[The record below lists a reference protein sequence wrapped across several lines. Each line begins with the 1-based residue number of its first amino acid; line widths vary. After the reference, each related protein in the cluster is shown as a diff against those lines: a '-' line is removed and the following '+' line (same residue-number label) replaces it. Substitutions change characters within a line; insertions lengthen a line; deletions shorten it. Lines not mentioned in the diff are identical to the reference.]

1 MVSLGQILKL
11 PKTRQKPL
19 QRHVRVVLF
28 KKWLQKTRNIKKM
41 TSFRKS
47 PKLPTMQRLYR
58 LCKMVSLAQKLKL
71 PKTCQKRLQ
80 RHARLCL
87 CKKTALKTPNYNIPA
102 KISFRKSL
110 KLGTMQRLQALQ
122 NDQFSS
128 KIKIAKSVPKTSLET
143 RQSCS
148 VQKPAPKNTLYS
160 GNDKFWKITKIGH
173 NEKGIQALKNGQFHS
188 KIKIA

>member
-1 MVSLGQILKL
+1 
-11 PKTRQKPL
+11 
-19 QRHVRVVLF
+19 
-28 KKWLQKTRNIKKM
+28 
-41 TSFRKS
+41 
-47 PKLPTMQRLYR
+47 MQRLQALQNGQFGSKIKIAKNMPETSLETR
-58 LCKMVSLAQKLKL
+58 QTLSVQKM
-71 PKTCQKRLQ
+71 
-80 RHARLCL
+80 
-87 CKKTALKTPNYNIPA
+87 ALKTPNNNNIPEMT
-102 KISFRKSL
+102 SFRKSL